1 MINITFPDK
10 SIKEF
15 PEGITPDEI
24 AKGISQNLALRVVAA
39 EFNGKMIDYN
49 MPLNNDGELI
59 LHTFET
65 DKGKEVF
72 WHSSSHL
79 MAQAVKELYPDVLVT
94 IGPAIENGFYYDF
107 DRDDAFTEEE
117 LEEIEKKMYDIAK
130 QDLVYTRK
138 ELSRNE
144 TLKLF
149 SDMGETYK
157 VEILNEIPENE
168 TISMYTQ
175 GTFTDLCRG
184 PHVIHTGKLKAFK
197 LLRTSGAY
205 WRGDEKN
212 KMLKRIYGISFPTKK
227 ELTEY
232 LQRIEEAKK
241 RDHRKIG
248 KELDLFSISDNIGAG
263 LVLWHP

>member
-15 PEGITPDEI
+15 PQGITPEDI
-24 AKGISQNLALRVVAA
+24 AKGISHNLALRVVAA

-49 MPLNNDGELI
+49 QKLNNDGELI
-59 LHTFET
+59 LHTFDS

-79 MAQAVKELYPDVLVT
+79 MAQAVKELYPEVLVT

-107 DRDDAFTEEE
+107 DRDTAFTDEE
-117 LEEIEKKMYDIAK
+117 LEDIENKMYELSK
-130 QDLVYTRK
+130 QDLVYTRQ
-138 ELSRNE
+138 EINRNE
-144 TLKLF
+144 AIDLF
-149 SDMGETYK
+149 KKTGDIYK
-157 VEILNEIPENE
+157 VEILEGIPEEE

-184 PHVIHTGKLKAFK
+184 PHIINTGKLKAFK

-227 ELTEY
+227 EL
-232 LQRIEEAKK
+232 
-241 RDHRKIG
+241 
-248 KELDLFSISDNIGAG
+248 N
-263 LVLWHP
+263 